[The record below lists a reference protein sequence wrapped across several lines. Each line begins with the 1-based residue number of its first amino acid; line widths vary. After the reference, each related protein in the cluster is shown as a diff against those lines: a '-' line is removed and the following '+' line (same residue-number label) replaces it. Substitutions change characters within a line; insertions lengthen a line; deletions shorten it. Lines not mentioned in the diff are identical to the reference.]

1 LLLTKQREQNIV
13 HLRNRNGVPKMNV
26 IAPRTNGKLLAP
38 KVVGLVGSAGSGK
51 STAAAML
58 VKQGYGLCP
67 FAKPLKDML
76 RVIGLEEDEINGRHK
91 ESPHPFLCGKSPRQA
106 MQLLGTE
113 WGREM
118 IGEDFWVIAWAGMA
132 SGRRVVADD
141 VRFPNEAEAIRR
153 RDGIIIRIVRP
164 GRQGTAHTEHMSE
177 RALLGFECDA
187 TIVND
192 GSIPE
197 LREKLFVAVFG
208 VDVEPLML

>member
-1 LLLTKQREQNIV
+1 
-13 HLRNRNGVPKMNV
+13 MNV
-26 IAPRTNGKLLAP
+26 IAPRTVGKLLAP

-58 VKQGYGLCP
+58 VKQGFRLCP

-76 RVIGLEEDEINGRHK
+76 RVIGLTEEEINGRHK
-91 ESPHPFLCGKSPRQA
+91 ELEHPLLCGKSPRQA
-106 MQLLGTE
+106 MQLLGTQ
-113 WGREM
+113 WGREL
-118 IGEDFWVIAWAGMA
+118 IGEDFWVTAWTGM
-132 SGRRVVADD
+132 STGRRVVADD

-153 RDGIIIRIVRP
+153 RDGIVVRIVRP
-164 GRQGTAHTEHMSE
+164 GSRGTEHTEHMSE

-197 LREKLFVAVFG
+197 LREKILVAVFG
-208 VDVEPLML
+208 VDVEPLMI